1 MDKYFILQMMT
12 SRKHK
17 LSNNTQ
23 TSTKQT
29 STVQTSTTQTSTTQ
43 TSTKQT
49 STAQNI
55 KSSITQDIKPNV
67 SVLKNRF
74 QSLDD
79 ETLMILLSL

>member
-43 TSTKQT
+43 
-49 STAQNI
+49 NI

>member
-43 TSTKQT
+43 
-49 STAQNI
+49 NI

-67 SVLKNRF
+67 SVLQNRF